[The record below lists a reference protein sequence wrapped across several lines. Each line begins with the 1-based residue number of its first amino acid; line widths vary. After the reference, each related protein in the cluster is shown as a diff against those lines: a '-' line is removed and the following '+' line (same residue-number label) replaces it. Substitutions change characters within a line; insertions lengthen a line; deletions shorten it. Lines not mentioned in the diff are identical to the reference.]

1 MQRVHTVPYATKKS
15 CLLVYVCV
23 CVCVTAHMGQPRNLQ
38 GTPLVSF
45 LYFHVYIV
53 IMEMFIGVQD
63 PQCVK

>member
-1 MQRVHTVPYATKKS
+1 M
-15 CLLVYVCV
+15 YVCV

-38 GTPLVSF
+38 GPPLVSF